1 MATITRIDLRIDDDK
16 KRVITRAAKLAGRNL
31 SQYVLD
37 LVWPDAQQRVA
48 DETRLRLP
56 AREWQRFCA
65 RLDQPPRDLPE
76 LRRLLERPSRFR
88 DV

>member
-1 MATITRIDLRIDDDK
+1 
-16 KRVITRAAKLAGRNL
+16 VN
-31 SQYVLD
+31 
-37 LVWPDAQQRVA
+37 PDR
-48 DETRLRLP
+48 RLRLP

-76 LRRLLERPSRFR
+76 LRRLLERPSRFQ